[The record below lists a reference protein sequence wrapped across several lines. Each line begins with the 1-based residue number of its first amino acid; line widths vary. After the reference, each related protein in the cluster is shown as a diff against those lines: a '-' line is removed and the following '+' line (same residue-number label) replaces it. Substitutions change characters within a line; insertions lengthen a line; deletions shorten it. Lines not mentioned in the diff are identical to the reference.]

1 MKVVLVLLQSR
12 LRQEMEVKDNTKC
25 EYANEGTIRN
35 RPITGKQRESIEC
48 LPDFL
53 YNSSAAHNITLLYHI
68 NAR

>member
-1 MKVVLVLLQSR
+1 
-12 LRQEMEVKDNTKC
+12 MEVKDNTKC